1 MTTTATDFPTLDEVL
16 HAIPTGLRIGSSV
29 REAGDRATLPVE
41 NPATARTITD
51 VADASLSDALTAV
64 DCAATSQAAWASTS
78 PRQRSD
84 ILHTAATLLQ
94 QRSHWF
100 ATVMTAE
107 MGKPLAE
114 SRGEVAYA
122 GELLRWFSEQAAHIE
137 GSTGVTAD
145 GNTRMLVSC
154 RPVGPCLLITPWN
167 FPLAMGA
174 RKIGPAIA
182 AGCTIVFKPAPQTP
196 LTSLALADLLTEAGL
211 PDGVLSV
218 IPTSRAG
225 VITSPMIETGVLRK
239 LSFTGSTA
247 VGRLLLATCAQ
258 TVMRTSME
266 LGGNAPFLVFEDANL
281 ETAVESAMAAKM
293 RNMGEACTAA
303 NRFLV
308 HESVADDFTA
318 ELTARMTSLT
328 VGDGAE
334 PGTDVG
340 PLIDRAALKK
350 VESLCDDAV
359 VRGAQIA
366 GSGTIPDLGGY
377 FCAPRVIT
385 HVAQESDI
393 ERAEIFGPVAA
404 ISTFRDEDTAI
415 RMANATE
422 WGLSGYVITE
432 SLHRALRVGDA
443 LEVGMVGV
451 NTGIVSNPSAPFG
464 GIKQSGLGRE
474 AGAVGID
481 EYLEHQY
488 LAIPRR

>member
-1 MTTTATDFPTLDEVL
+1 V
-16 HAIPTGLRIGSSV
+16 
-29 REAGDRATLPVE
+29 
-41 NPATARTITD
+41 AR
-51 VADASLSDALTAV
+51 
-64 DCAATSQAAWASTS
+64 
-78 PRQRSD
+78 RS
-84 ILHTAATLLQ
+84 
-94 QRSHWF
+94 
-100 ATVMTAE
+100 
-107 MGKPLAE
+107 
-114 SRGEVAYA
+114 
-122 GELLRWFSEQAAHIE
+122 
-137 GSTGVTAD
+137 
-145 GNTRMLVSC
+145 
-154 RPVGPCLLITPWN
+154 
-167 FPLAMGA
+167 
-174 RKIGPAIA
+174 
-182 AGCTIVFKPAPQTP
+182 
-196 LTSLALADLLTEAGL
+196 
-211 PDGVLSV
+211 
-218 IPTSRAG
+218 
-225 VITSPMIETGVLRK
+225 
-239 LSFTGSTA
+239 
-247 VGRLLLATCAQ
+247 VGRH
-258 TVMRTSME
+258 
-266 LGGNAPFLVFEDANL
+266 D
-281 ETAVESAMAAKM
+281 
-293 RNMGEACTAA
+293 
-303 NRFLV
+303 RFLV

-359 VRGAQIA
+359 ARGAQIA